1 MFKKYCSKSLM
12 LFITILILFFAINTV
27 SFAEGHWADNEIQY
41 LLEKQIVSGYADGSF
56 KPDKDITRAEFIKI
70 VNNVLGLTEK
80 AEVQFKDVNQG
91 DWFHDEIAKALRI
104 GYIDGYGDNTLRPNN
119 PITREEVAK
128 IMVVAFDLEDKAIE
142 GTTSFN
148 DNNEVSDWAKEYVNI
163 LHNGGYVSGYLDG
176 TFRPSNPI
184 TRAEVVKMTTNVNGN
199 IVNTPGEL
207 SNNITGNLLVSA
219 SNTYL
224 KDIHIAGDLY
234 LVEGIGDGKVILDN
248 VTVDGNIYIRS
259 GEIEIKNSK
268 ANKVAT
274 NRVYK
279 DINISLDNTEVP
291 LVKVNTATKLVVKE
305 GTSIKNL
312 EVAAKSNI
320 EIEKNANVDNVQI
333 KAKDMELK
341 VNGDIGSIVSDES
354 FKLNGEI
361 VEKGKD
367 LSIKDGK
374 ISDPKEKESES
385 EKSKDDEDED
395 YRPVRRYEF
404 TANLDKDKYKIN
416 DDIKVSGKV
425 TRNKTGLE
433 GIHITLKVVDNEG
446 KNTIF
451 VEQLKT
457 NASGQFTNTFKL
469 PEGITAGTYKIV
481 IKANSPVNEF
491 KVLDLI
497 IVEEEKED
505 KYEFTANLDKVEY
518 KVDEDIEISGKAL
531 KNDQGLDKID
541 ITLKLVD
548 SKGTEI
554 ITVDQIKTNA
564 EGEFTYKFK
573 APEGTKAGEYK
584 IILKANEPVNI
595 FMEKNLKISN
605 L

>member
-1 MFKKYCSKSLM
+1 M

-128 IMVVAFDLEDKAIE
+128 IMVVAFDLEDKATE
-142 GTTSFN
+142 GTTGFN

-163 LHNGGYVSGYLDG
+163 LHNRGYVSGYSDG
-176 TFRPSNPI
+176 SFRPNNPI

-199 IVNTPGEL
+199 IANTPGEL

-234 LVEGIGDGKVILDN
+234 LVEGIGDGKVVLDN
-248 VTVDGNIYIRS
+248 VVVDGNIYIRS

-320 EIEKNANVDNVQI
+320 EIEKNANVEKMEINT
-333 KAKDMELK
+333 KNAELK
-341 VNGDIGSIVSDES
+341 VEGNIGSIVSDES
-354 FKLNGEI
+354 FKLNDKT
-361 VEKGKD
+361 VEASKD

-374 ISDPKEKESES
+374 ILDPKEKEAES
-385 EKSKDDEDED
+385 EKPKDDEDED

-518 KVDEDIEISGKAL
+518 KVDEDIEISGKTL